1 MQKNAKKCKRVR
13 KNVKRKRIG
22 DREKWGS
29 GLRTTASLRRQMNL
43 ASVLNRNEK
52 APGGSDVWQRK
63 GLFSSFFEVW
73 QAQDLA
79 AFFWMCG
86 KERS

>member
-1 MQKNAKKCKRVR
+1 MGEWAEDDGVPFGGR
-13 KNVKRKRIG
+13 
-22 DREKWGS
+22 
-29 GLRTTASLRRQMNL
+29 MNL